1 MHCSGE
7 RLPAQLVVRGKLCS
21 AFVAATF
28 QNVAAL
34 LGLHSLPETMY
45 LGYVSFLGLECP
57 FHICLL
63 DRDYFFV
70 TIVIII

>member
-1 MHCSGE
+1 M
-7 RLPAQLVVRGKLCS
+7 
-21 AFVAATF
+21 F